1 MLGVGGG
8 DSGQESGSGSSG
20 KGEDDSNGM
29 DTGDGRDP
37 MVGIEA
43 VDIGKES
50 VVGSPTRVARRV
62 LPALLQESDSIRT
75 ERIGMLLSIHPEG
88 I

>member
-20 KGEDDSNGM
+20 KGEDDS

-37 MVGIEA
+37 MVGLEA

-50 VVGSPTRVARRV
+50 VVGSPTRVARRM
-62 LPALLQESDSIRT
+62 LPALLQQSDSIRT